1 MPCHAAA
8 LDVRTSSGSA
18 RKARRAHMGLM
29 SANKTTATAPA
40 ACRRE
45 GQICL
50 FICRHGQA
58 CISMS
63 MSMHHCTKLLSLAS
77 HHCHS
82 VPLFTHSL
90 LSASPYR
97 RRCSLQLLATVCNS
111 AVCVRARARARRFSF
126 LPWRPPTTVRGRV
139 VLDVEEEEG
148 QPGRAPPGGGGCT
161 FRGGKGKRCWLSR
174 RRSIS

>member
-1 MPCHAAA
+1 MPQ

-45 GQICL
+45 GQIYL
-50 FICRHGQA
+50 FIYVAMAKPKHASPCP
-58 CISMS
+58 CP
-63 MSMHHCTKLLSLAS
+63 CTKLLSLVTTATQC
-77 HHCHS
+77 HCS
-82 VPLFTHSL
+82 RTLCLALRP
-90 LSASPYR
+90 PP
-97 RRCSLQLLATVCNS
+97 LQLLATVCNS
-111 AVCVRARARARRFSF
+111 AVCVRASARARRFSF

-139 VLDVEEEEG
+139 VLDVEEEG

-161 FRGGKGKRCWLSR
+161 FRGRKGKRCWL
-174 RRSIS
+174 